1 MKKLIFAFL
10 MLFSVISFAQT
21 NQGNSFVGIR
31 ATDLGFSN
39 YNKVTTYG
47 VGVQGGHFVQKNL
60 AIVGELAYSAVS
72 APNYNANDWN
82 YGAGVKYYIDNVLPV
97 QVDWNGSTGNFS
109 NPSRSNLGLSVGYAL
124 FLGKNR
130 NFNIEPGLK
139 YDVSLTDNYKNTFSG
154 GIGVNYFFK

>member
-1 MKKLIFAFL
+1 

-109 NPSRSNLGLSVGYAL
+109 NPSKSNLGFSLGYAY
-124 FLGKNR
+124 FPNKQ
-130 NFNIEPGLK
+130 ISVEPTLK
-139 YDVSLTDNYKNTFSG
+139 YNVSLNNNYKNTFSG

>member
-1 MKKLIFAFL
+1 MKKLLFLFAIL
-10 MLFSVISFAQT
+10 VSSLSFAQT
-21 NQGNSFVGIR
+21 QKGNSFVGFR

-39 YNKVTTYG
+39 YDKVTTYG
-47 VGVQGGHFVQKNL
+47 AGLQGGHFVQNNL
-60 AIVGELAYSAVS
+60 AIVAGVGYTAVS
-72 APNYNANDWN
+72 AKDYNANDWN
-82 YGAGVKYYIDNVLPV
+82 YEAGVKYYVDNVLPV